1 MKTLQQLYDKHPN
14 LLMWA
19 ALALGMVVI
28 LAIAARNVGFTASQ
42 WAALIAATVAL
53 AGLCAWIIG
62 WESDQNA

>member
-19 ALALGMVVI
+19 ALALGMVAI
-28 LAIAARNVGFTASQ
+28 LLAAARNVGFTASQ
-42 WAALIAATVAL
+42 WAALIGATVVL

-62 WESDQNA
+62 WESDHE